1 LFFFFFFFLFFH
13 VGRGIYYAS
22 FLHTN
27 TWLLGCV
34 ILIVSMA
41 TAFLGYVL
49 PWGQMSFWAAT
60 VITKFLSSIPYIGK
74 VLVIWLWG
82 GYSVGRVTLTR
93 FFTLH
98 YFLPFVIVVLVF
110 FHKVFLHETGSKSGL
125 SNLPK
130 GDKLKFHPFYSWKD
144 IFGFLVF
151 FTFFCFLVFLF
162 MNFFFDCE
170 NFIEAKSLVT
180 PVHIQPE
187 WYFLAAY
194 AILRSIPKKLGGVI
208 ALFLSVSIYIILPF
222 ISKKK
227 FTNIFF
233 IFCFSIN
240 VLILSL

>member
-1 LFFFFFFFLFFH
+1 LVFFFKRGFVFFFFFLFFH

-93 FFTLH
+93 FFALH

-162 MNFFFDCE
+162 MNFFFWLWKLHWGKIFGNSCSYSTWMI
-170 NFIEAKSLVT
+170 FSCSLC
-180 PVHIQPE
+180 
-187 WYFLAAY
+187 
-194 AILRSIPKKLGGVI
+194 
-208 ALFLSVSIYIILPF
+208 YITF
-222 ISKKK
+222 YS
-227 FTNIFF
+227 
-233 IFCFSIN
+233 
-240 VLILSL
+240 